1 MVPITQRMGLAD
13 EEEVELAVR
22 RHRRTTDEIVLENVV
37 LDDDD
42 DDNDGDDG
50 EDQDLLLHSSEDIG
64 LEDRRTWVSA
74 IRTLLARGCLIAGPT
89 SFVCFVLASPRKDVR
104 TGGLVCWVALWWVT
118 EVVPIGISAFI
129 PALVLPLIG
138 VSRVDD
144 VCAVYFS
151 PVIMLF
157 LQSFMIASAVRRCQ
171 LHRRVALN
179 VLMVTGTAPGGI
191 LLGSIGI
198 TAFLSM
204 WMSNTATSAMMV
216 PLVLTLYE
224 SLFHEDESNTRATRS
239 DTHTNAEYTGIN
251 GSGGDGGGGVAIGG
265 SGGESPRRT
274 SSAIRPRGGGKGNGK
289 GRGKERQVKRFG
301 QALMLSVAYGASI
314 GGVATLVGTGPNLI
328 LAETW
333 KKTFDASLAFP
344 TWFGF
349 GLSYALCMLGI
360 LYVVL
365 YLGYTTKDLPK
376 ASNDVLRG
384 LLDQLGPFSWSEG
397 VVSSGIVCVVAL
409 WLTRKSPLLGWGDA
423 LHRATGGHANDYMP
437 AMAAVIAFFIIP
449 ARAPW
454 PWRCRGAPGP
464 RPGEAGEAGGPP
476 GKILDVGCF
485 TEVSWGVVF
494 LMGGGFALSLGVRE
508 SGLME
513 DISEA
518 LGVLHSAIPRFLHPL
533 VIASLVVRERNE
545 PIGPNTLPFAHP
557 KLNKSSSPLF
567 HLVFWVERIWVHNNR
582 AYAQY
587 PPRSCMHAHTH

>member
-198 TAFLSM
+198 TAFAFDTAPDSASAGPRVIGIHIPISIGITALAFHRALD
-204 WMSNTATSAMMV
+204 WMSA
-216 PLVLTLYE
+216 
-224 SLFHEDESNTRATRS
+224 
-239 DTHTNAEYTGIN
+239 
-251 GSGGDGGGGVAIGG
+251 
-265 SGGESPRRT
+265 
-274 SSAIRPRGGGKGNGK
+274 
-289 GRGKERQVKRFG
+289 KR
-301 QALMLSVAYGASI
+301 
-314 GGVATLVGTGPNLI
+314 
-328 LAETW
+328 
-333 KKTFDASLAFP
+333 
-344 TWFGF
+344 
-349 GLSYALCMLGI
+349 C
-360 LYVVL
+360 
-365 YLGYTTKDLPK
+365 
-376 ASNDVLRG
+376 
-384 LLDQLGPFSWSEG
+384 
-397 VVSSGIVCVVAL
+397 
-409 WLTRKSPLLGWGDA
+409 
-423 LHRATGGHANDYMP
+423 
-437 AMAAVIAFFIIP
+437 VIA
-449 ARAPW
+449 
-454 PWRCRGAPGP
+454 
-464 RPGEAGEAGGPP
+464 
-476 GKILDVGCF
+476 
-485 TEVSWGVVF
+485 
-494 LMGGGFALSLGVRE
+494 
-508 SGLME
+508 
-513 DISEA
+513 IS
-518 LGVLHSAIPRFLHPL
+518 IF
-533 VIASLVVRERNE
+533 
-545 PIGPNTLPFAHP
+545 PFAFVSR
-557 KLNKSSSPLF
+557 SS
-567 HLVFWVERIWVHNNR
+567 
-582 AYAQY
+582 
-587 PPRSCMHAHTH
+587 